1 MRHGRRAWQCG
12 HADRAGRL
20 SGQLFSIL
28 TPGALEGLPVLH
40 CARRTGQTG
49 AAGVQAA
56 EFADKANIEPVFA
69 AVTQNAIVVAGRCVL
84 SKQVLNTQSAIA
96 RTVGS
101 HLACAVHIAACAV
114 LAGGTAAV
122 GWPFEGV
129 VALANP
135 CQALIGGSSIADA
148 ILAGATRMRLQGFA
162 PSIVLSEGDYLG
174 AQLAKSTTGEYLSGR
189 YGEAMALSIAGMRF
203 AVSAGL
209 PVGKALLIDESFVGY
224 LASATTRL
232 TVGTTGSQLIQNA
245 VTASAETVLIPFVA
259 DFEALV
265 IATPSTTRRNRESC
279 SALGV
284 PPGQA
289 QAARPKRLRTFLRLP
304 SGQSVAPRRSSTHDL
319 LDYRAAHFGGSL
331 TGLLTRR
338 TCATTAGTCAYRRSI
353 MFFESGL
360 NSIRNST

>member
-1 MRHGRRAWQCG
+1 
-12 HADRAGRL
+12 
-20 SGQLFSIL
+20 
-28 TPGALEGLPVLH
+28 
-40 CARRTGQTG
+40 
-49 AAGVQAA
+49 
-56 EFADKANIEPVFA
+56 
-69 AVTQNAIVVAGRCVL
+69 
-84 SKQVLNTQSAIA
+84 
-96 RTVGS
+96 
-101 HLACAVHIAACAV
+101 
-114 LAGGTAAV
+114 V

-148 ILAGATRMRLQGFA
+148 ILAGATRMRLQGLA
-162 PSIVLSEGDYLG
+162 PSIVLLSEGDYLG
-174 AQLAKSTTGEYLSGR
+174 AQLAKSKTGEYLSGR
-189 YGEAMALSIAGMRF
+189 CGEAMALSIAGMRF

-289 QAARPKRLRTFLRLP
+289 QPARPKRLRTFLRLP